1 LRGTK
6 QPLNYTYPL
15 CISGNASSP
24 GNDALLGIDNST
36 YCRMKAIV
44 LEAADKPLIL
54 KEIEKP
60 ALQAGEVLVQ
70 IKAAALNRRDYWITI
85 GKYAGIKYPSI
96 LGSDGSGIVAEV
108 GSETDKGW
116 LNKEVIINP
125 CHNWGDHSEYQ
136 NRDFTILGLPED
148 GTFAEYVKVKT
159 EYLYAKPAHL
169 SWEQA
174 AALPLAGMTTY
185 RALFTKGKAKKGD
198 KVLITGVGGGT
209 GTFTLQW
216 ALAAGCQVFVTSGS
230 GEKIERARQM
240 GAAAGVNYKAQDWAG
255 QLKLMAGGF
264 DVIVDSALGNGF
276 EKLLDMASP
285 GGRIV
290 FFGGTAGDL
299 PPLNGRKI
307 FWKQLQ
313 LLGTTMGSPDDFK
326 AMVDFVNKHQIV
338 PVIDEVFP
346 LADAQ
351 KAVNKMDKS
360 SQFGKII
367 LKT

>member
-1 LRGTK
+1 M
-6 QPLNYTYPL
+6 QN
-15 CISGNASSP
+15 
-24 GNDALLGIDNST
+24 
-36 YCRMKAIV
+36 MKAIV
-44 LEAADKPLIL
+44 LEAADKPLVL
-54 KEIEKP
+54 KEVDKP
-60 ALQAGEVLVQ
+60 LIGADEALVQ

-96 LGSDGSGIVAEV
+96 LGSDGAGIIAEV
-108 GSETDKGW
+108 GNEVDQKW

-125 CHNWGDHSEYQ
+125 CHNWGPHEDYQ
-136 NRDFTILGLPED
+136 NRDFSILGLPEN
-148 GTFAEYVKVKT
+148 GTLAEYVKVKAV
-159 EYLYAKPAHL
+159 YLYPKPTHL

-174 AALPLAGMTTY
+174 AALPLAGLTTY

-209 GTFTLQW
+209 AAFSLQW
-216 ALAAGCQVFVTSGS
+216 AVAAGCQVFVTSGS

-240 GAAAGVNYKAQDWAG
+240 GACAGVNYKAQDWAG
-255 QLKLMAGGF
+255 QLKQLAGGF
-264 DVIVDSALGNGF
+264 DLIVDSALGDGF
-276 EKLLDMASP
+276 EKLVDLANP

-290 FFGGTAGDL
+290 FFGGTAGNV

-313 LLGTTMGSPDDFK
+313 ILGTTMGSPDDFL

-338 PVIDEVFP
+338 PVLDEVFS
-346 LADAQ
+346 LADAD
-351 KAVNKMDKS
+351 KAVNKMENS
-360 SQFGKII
+360 TQFGKIV